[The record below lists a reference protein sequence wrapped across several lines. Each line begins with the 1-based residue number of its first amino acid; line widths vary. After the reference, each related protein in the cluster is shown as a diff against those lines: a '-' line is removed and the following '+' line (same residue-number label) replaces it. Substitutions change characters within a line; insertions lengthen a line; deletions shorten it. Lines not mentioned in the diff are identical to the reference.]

1 MSKTAGIREAPTSF
15 KGILKQL
22 GPGLIVTGSIV
33 GSGELIATTLTGA
46 KAGFWL
52 MWLIIIGCVIK
63 VFAQLEIGK
72 FTISTSRTSL
82 QGLSMIPG
90 PKPMGVHWFVW
101 LWLITFVIAWGQFG
115 GIVAAVGQAFSIS
128 APLTEQGRV
137 YNEAADALISQKV
150 AMVSQLDPA
159 AAGIETAEALPA
171 AGPDVAIWAFLVAL
185 ITSYLLYK
193 GSYKLIEKIVVG
205 LVASFTLLAIVNFV
219 MLQFNATWAISWSEI
234 GAGLSF
240 NLPPGDSG
248 RASLYTALA
257 TFGIIGVGA
266 GELIFYPY
274 WCLEKGYAKYIGP
287 KDDSEEWGNRAK
299 GWMRV
304 MRWDAWLSMVVYTF
318 STVVFYLLGATVLHR
333 AGLVPEGNELIRTL
347 SSMFE
352 PVFGQYAVGLF
363 LVGAIF
369 VLYSTFLVGMG
380 SNALVFAD
388 VVEIFSRHR
397 GGSWS
402 RHKVRPWVGLALPLL
417 SFSMLLLFPEPTTLI
432 LLAGASLTL
441 LLPVL
446 AFSAVYFRYKFSD
459 ERLHTGLLWDIG
471 LWISSVA
478 LFGVGIW
485 LVLTVLVPRI
495 AALF

>member
-1 MSKTAGIREAPTSF
+1 MSVVNNTREAPTSVR
-15 KGILKQL
+15 GILKQL

-52 MWLIIIGCVIK
+52 MWLIIFGCVIK

-82 QGLSMIPG
+82 KGLSMIPG
-90 PKPMGVHWFVW
+90 PKVRGVHWVVW
-101 LWLITFVIAWGQFG
+101 LWFITFIISLGQYG

-128 APLTEQGRV
+128 VPITEQGRI
-137 YNEAADALISQKV
+137 YNEAANALVSQKV
-150 AMVSQLDPA
+150 MMVGQ
-159 AAGIETAEALPA
+159 GGGETVMSTVESLPA
-171 AGPDVAIWAFLVAL
+171 AGADVRIWALLVTV
-185 ITSYLLYK
+185 ITAYLLFK
-193 GSYKLIEKIVVG
+193 GSYTLFERFVVG
-205 LVASFTLLAIVNFV
+205 LVASFTLLAIANFI
-219 MLQFNATWAISWSEI
+219 MLQFSSTWAISWVEI
-234 GAGLSF
+234 GNGLSF
-240 NLPPGDSG
+240 HLPPGDSST
-248 RASLYTALA
+248 ASLYTALA

-274 WCLEKGYAKYIGP
+274 WCLEKGYAKHIGP
-287 KDDSEEWGNRAK
+287 KDDSEEWGLRAK

-318 STVVFYLLGATVLHR
+318 STVVFYLLGATVLYR

-347 SSMFE
+347 SAMFE
-352 PVFGQYAVGLF
+352 PAFGKYAVGLF

-369 VLYSTFLVGMG
+369 VLYSTFLVGNG
-380 SNALVFAD
+380 SNALVFSD
-388 VVEIFSRHR
+388 VIEIFSRHR
-397 GGSWS
+397 GGSWC
-402 RHKVRPWVGLALPLL
+402 RQVVRPWVGMALPLL
-417 SFSMLLLFPEPTTLI
+417 SFSMFLLFPEPTTLI
-432 LLAGASLTL
+432 LLAGASQTL

-446 AFSAVYFRYKFSD
+446 AFAALYFRYKLSD
-459 ERLHTGLLWDIG
+459 KRLHSTILYDIG